1 MVLSTPEAIPSSSR
15 STADR
20 AAFAVGAKKSDIP
33 TPAIRKGGTADSGEP
48 PQGNGRQRRAGNNEP
63 PAADVIG
70 EESGEWADH
79 QQHCRPWQGSNA
91 RLQRRIALHE
101 LEELSQQED

>member
-33 TPAIRKGGTADSGEP
+33 TPAIRKGIASSQYETVGLLIAASHARATAV
-48 PQGNGRQRRAGNNEP
+48 NAV
-63 PAADVIG
+63 PATT
-70 EESGEWADH
+70 SL
-79 QQHCRPWQGSNA
+79 
-91 RLQRRIALHE
+91 RLPM
-101 LEELSQQED
+101 